1 MALTEQDVN
10 TQMEAAANAP
20 DPKTDA
26 PHPMVGATP
35 APPNPIDAAKA
46 PPPAVPTPSF
56 LDSVISNVDKYTSKL
71 TENLKAHADN
81 QNDAMNTDPAE
92 RAIRAGASGA
102 ATAVANTAQAAE
114 PYVKAIAGDL
124 GFDIPHPAY
133 EHARQAVLNFRDA
146 IALKDPSIPE
156 NLIKGAG
163 QFIPSFMMFSRV
175 LGSFGN
181 AAALASG
188 GEAAAGLAAR
198 AAATTG
204 KVAQFAAA
212 DAATSATVN
221 APHDPRLSDAVSLMM
236 HSEGQFGNL
245 LREVAP
251 DGVQHYINYLADH
264 ENEGEAEGR
273 WKNVV
278 DGWGAG
284 AALTGML
291 HTGGSVL
298 KQGWNALH
306 FMADNNMGSMGDLT
320 PPTPGSQRGAVGD
333 LTKPQDTG
341 AALQDAVLGK
351 EPPFGKPNQGPS
363 AETIP
368 DAGLELAPSPK
379 RAVSSGSFPS
389 VMASD
394 EDLRNG
400 IVQNRNTVNTLRNV
414 LQKFNDRGG
423 AQVPGGP
430 LEQQAYGHGAPL
442 KPILQTL
449 SSGISRNTPQ
459 GAFYGDIIDRL
470 VAKDS
475 GANVVASGTGYHTAG
490 AQRGDFGT
498 YHTDSHTLAIHQG
511 ALDASNQSVLHTFV
525 HEAVHSA
532 TIRAFADDKDA
543 GAAVKGLLKEAT
555 AAAKPAADEG
565 TVNALAALKDHDR
578 YGLTNVNEFAAE
590 AEANPR
596 FRTALKM
603 TQAAD
608 GSGSLWDKYKAV
620 VGHILGVGSVAVGS
634 KAFDKLLTKQ
644 ESEGA

>member
-1 MALTEQDVN
+1 MALSAQDM
-10 TQMEAAANAP
+10 QSQLEAAGNAP
-20 DPKTDA
+20 DPKLDP

-35 APPNPIDAAKA
+35 APINPIDAAKA
-46 PPPAVPTPSF
+46 KPPAVPTPSF

-71 TENLKAHADN
+71 TENIKAHMADP
-81 QNDAMNTDPAE
+81 NDAANTDPVE

-102 ATAVANTAQAAE
+102 ATAVANTAGAAE
-114 PYVKAIAGDL
+114 QGVRNVAGDL

-163 QFIPSFMMFSRV
+163 QFMPSFLMFSRV
-175 LGSFGN
+175 LGSLGN
-181 AAALASG
+181 AAELASG
-188 GEAAAGLAAR
+188 GEAASGVLAR
-198 AAATTG
+198 AAATTS
-204 KVAQFAAA
+204 KVAKFAAA

-221 APHDPRLSDAVSLMM
+221 EPHDPRLADAVSLML

-251 DGVQHYINYLADH
+251 DGVQHYISYLADH
-264 ENEGEAEGR
+264 TNESDAEGR

-284 AALTGML
+284 AALTGVL
-291 HTGGSVL
+291 PTGGSVL

-306 FMADNNMGSMGDLT
+306 FMADNGMGSMGALT
-320 PPTPGSQRGAVGD
+320 PPNQVGAVGAD
-333 LTKPQDTG
+333 LG
-341 AALQDAVLGK
+341 AAPKSTEQAMQEAVLGK
-351 EPPFGKPNQGPS
+351 EAPFGKPNQGPP
-363 AETIP
+363 ADQIP

-379 RAVSSGSFPS
+379 RPVSSGSFPS

-394 EDLRNG
+394 EDLKYG
-400 IVQNRNTVNTLRNV
+400 IIQNRNMVNTLRNV

-423 AQVPGGP
+423 AQTPGGP
-430 LEQQAYGHGAPL
+430 LTQQAYGHGAPL
-442 KPILQTL
+442 KPVLQTL
-449 SSGISRNTPQ
+449 SSGLSRNTPQ

-470 VAKDS
+470 IAKDS

-511 ALDASNQSVLHTFV
+511 ALDASNQSLLHTFV

-532 TIRAFADDKDA
+532 TIRAFAADKDA

-578 YGLTNVNEFAAE
+578 YGLTNINEFAAE

-644 ESEGA
+644 ENEGA